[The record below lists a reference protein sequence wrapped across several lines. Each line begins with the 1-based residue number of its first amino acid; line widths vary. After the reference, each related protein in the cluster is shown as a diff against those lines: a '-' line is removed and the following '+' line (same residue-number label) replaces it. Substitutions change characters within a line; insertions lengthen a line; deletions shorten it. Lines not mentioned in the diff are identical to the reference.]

1 MQLNR
6 YQIYGYCLL
15 SLLLSVV
22 FGFDCKGLCRYGCSV
37 GFGWRFVGLQSSLC
51 AMVGLGLGSMCRAWI
66 SWGLFSLV
74 RVGIPG
80 FIDYPF

>member
-51 AMVGLGLGSMCRAWI
+51 AMVGLGLGSMWTGWI
-66 SWGLFSLV
+66 SRGLFSLI
-74 RVGIPG
+74 RVGNPG
-80 FIDYPF
+80 FIHYPF